1 MPTAVAEPVGIPAPP
16 QRDLYELARSLRLKS
31 HDAILPLRYEIPT
44 DYEVGHVEAFSV
56 LTDVDT
62 VTFGDIS
69 ATLRN
74 VSDNAYWYVQ
84 DGWRFDEGDLEEAVR
99 VFEERILPQLTSY
112 FGPLWPPGTPEGH
125 RITILHARSR
135 GLAGYFSSAD
145 EYPTLVHKNS
155 NQQKMVYINPSVLRI
170 GSSDYL
176 SVLAHELQHAINWN
190 VNGGQGSWLN
200 EGLSQVAEN
209 LLNWS
214 PPSVGSYIRSLPT
227 SLVNWPISHE
237 NSSPYYGGSFL
248 FSQFLVDQY
257 GSSEGLGDL
266 LATGGSGIVAVNSY
280 LNSLGTDDDFES
292 LFGRWAVA
300 NYLGQTGDGPYEYR
314 EFWPTA
320 KPTDVLGQVGAY
332 SFSQPQYSAQYLLID
347 SDAKDLEVEFSG
359 NTHTPL
365 LAVDPSEGGHC
376 WWGNRGDTISATLTR
391 EFDLSN
397 VAQATLRFTIWFR
410 IEENW
415 DYAYVQVSTDGGS
428 TWDILQGGLSS
439 SDNPSGNSYGPGYTG
454 ITDDWVEDSVDLS
467 PYVGKRVLVRFHYVT
482 DDAINGT
489 GICLDT
495 ISVPELGFLDS
506 VSVNEGWTTNGF
518 YRTDN
523 RIPQKYAV
531 YLVETNGDEKIVTPV
546 DIDESN
552 RGKFIVSNLQ
562 TLDEA
567 VLVVG
572 SLAEGS
578 DNFAE
583 YNLTLRELE

>member
-1 MPTAVAEPVGIPAPP
+1 MVRPIFRPQSGGTGVDACILVLPAIAIFLLLVACTPEASSPAVDPTASVAPATPTTAASTPVITATALTLAGFHVHRCRHCHVPGRHRPSQPFPHCFRNSDYRYGDSPHFRTIPNPDAVRPTAVAEPMGIPVPP
-16 QRDLYELARSLRLKS
+16 RRDLYELARSLRLKS

-44 DYEVGHVEAFSV
+44 DYEVGHVETFSV

-62 VTFGDIS
+62 VTFGEIS

-99 VFEERILPQLTSY
+99 VFEERILPQLTAY

-237 NSSPYYGGSFL
+237 NSSSYYGGSFL

-300 NYLGQTGDGPYEYR
+300 NYLGQTGDGPYDYK

-347 SDAKDLEVEFSG
+347 SEAKDLEVEFSG

-376 WWGNRGDTISATLTR
+376 WWGNRGDSISATLTR

-397 VAQATLRFTIWFR
+397 VAQATLRFTMWYR
-410 IEENW
+410 IEEDW

-454 ITDDWVEDSVDLS
+454 VTDGWVEDSVR
-467 PYVGKRVLVRFHYVT
+467 P
-482 DDAINGT
+482 
-489 GICLDT
+489 
-495 ISVPELGFLDS
+495 
-506 VSVNEGWTTNGF
+506 
-518 YRTDN
+518 
-523 RIPQKYAV
+523 
-531 YLVETNGDEKIVTPV
+531 
-546 DIDESN
+546 
-552 RGKFIVSNLQ
+552 
-562 TLDEA
+562 
-567 VLVVG
+567 
-572 SLAEGS
+572 
-578 DNFAE
+578 
-583 YNLTLRELE
+583 LTLR